1 MAIPILNHLD
11 LRNVS
16 ELQNATL
23 HTTTRASASHKAG
36 KIIYESAAVYVSDG
50 TAWFDLSGDIK
61 QVKVIGDSG
70 NYDVTNGNFVLT
82 IAGATGITTSVSSS
96 TISIDLDDT
105 STDMTATN
113 SGVYGSATAIPVI
126 TVDRQ
131 GRLTAASTESIA
143 TALTVDG
150 DSGAQNVDLLTD
162 DLQIIGTT
170 NEIETA
176 VTKPAS
182 PGTDVRVK
190 IGLPSDVTIGQDL
203 TVTRHLDVD
212 GTANL
217 DVVDIDGAVDMASTL
232 ALAGNADFNGDLDVD
247 GTTNLD
253 AVDIDGNVQIDG
265 TLSVGV
271 NDTGYDVKFFG
282 DTASKY
288 LLWDASADKL
298 IATGEIEAGSLDISG
313 NADIDGTLDV
323 DGVDVDGT
331 LVVDGTNISLDSTS
345 TLNIDNSNTTNGITI
360 GTATSGVPVSIG
372 HTTSEVTI
380 NDNLVVTGNFTVAG
394 TQTTLNETVKVVE
407 NNTIEFEGT
416 TADDAHQI
424 KLSGGDPTADRTVTL
439 PDNSGTIALTTD
451 ITARQFTTTIGNA
464 SVTTINL
471 LNSGASAPHKNHGL
485 GADSTQFMIQLIEVS
500 TGLTVMADVARGS
513 SGAIAITFA
522 SAPAANAI
530 RVLITKIG

>member
-50 TAWFDLSGDIK
+50 SAWFDLSGDIK

-82 IAGATGITTSVSSS
+82 IAGDTGITTSVSSS
-96 TISIDLDDT
+96 TLSIDLDDT
-105 STDMTATN
+105 AVTAG
-113 SGVYGSATAIPVI
+113 SYGSSTAIPTF
-126 TVDRQ
+126 TVDAQ
-131 GRLTAASTESIA
+131 GRLTAAGTATVA

-150 DSGAQNVDLLTD
+150 DSTTADVDLLTD
-162 DLQIIGTT
+162 DLRIIGTS

-176 VTKPAS
+176 SSKS
-182 PGTDVRVK
+182 GTDVSLQ
-190 IGLPSDVTIGQDL
+190 IGLPSDVTIGNNL
-203 TVTRHLDVD
+203 TVTTDLSVD
-212 GTANL
+212 G
-217 DVVDIDGAVDMASTL
+217 IS
-232 ALAGNADFNGDLDVD
+232 
-247 GTTNLD
+247 NLD

-271 NDTGYDVKFFG
+271 DDTGYDVKFFG
-282 DTASKY
+282 ATASKY

-313 NADIDGTLDV
+313 NADIDGTLNADGIDV
-323 DGVDVDGT
+323 DGA

-360 GTATSGVPVSIG
+360 GTATSGVPITIG
-372 HTTSEVTI
+372 HSTSEVTVG
-380 NDNLVVTGNFTVAG
+380 DNLTVNGNFTVVG

-416 TADDAHQI
+416 TDDAHEI
-424 KLSGGDPTADRTVTL
+424 KLTGGEPTADRTVTL

-451 ITARQFTTTIGNA
+451 ITARQFTTTIGDA
-464 SVTTINL
+464 SATTINL

-500 TGLTVMADVARGS
+500 SGLTVMADVARGS

>member
-190 IGLPSDVTIGQDL
+190 IGLPNNVTIGNNL
-203 TVTRHLDVD
+203 TVTTDLSVD
-212 GTANL
+212 G
-217 DVVDIDGAVDMASTL
+217 IS
-232 ALAGNADFNGDLDVD
+232 
-247 GTTNLD
+247 NLD

-313 NADIDGTLDV
+313 NADIDGTLHA
-323 DGVDVDGT
+323 DGVDVDGA

-372 HTTSEVTI
+372 HTTSQVTV
-380 NDNLVVTGNFTVAG
+380 NDNLTVTGNLIVTG
-394 TQTTLNETVKVVE
+394 TTITKNETVKIVE

-416 TADDAHQI
+416 TDDDAHQI
-424 KLSGGDPTADRTVTL
+424 KLSGGEPTADRVVTL
-439 PDNSGTIALTTD
+439 PDNTGTIALTTD
-451 ITARQFTTTIGNA
+451 ITARQFTTTIGDA
-464 SVTTINL
+464 SAATINL
-471 LNSGASAPHKNHGL
+471 LNSGASAPHKDHGL

-500 TGLTVMADVARGS
+500 TGLTVMADVARGT

>member
-11 LRNVS
+11 LRSVS
-16 ELQNATL
+16 ELQNAIL
-23 HTTTRASASHKAG
+23 HKTTEGSASNVEG
-36 KIIYESAAVYVSDG
+36 KIIYDTGTDSPKVYNGSA
-50 TAWFDLSGDIK
+50 WIDLGGDIR

-70 NYDVTNGNFVLT
+70 NYDVTSGNFVLT
-82 IAGATGITTSVSSS
+82 IAGDTGITTGISSS
-96 TISIDLDDT
+96 TLSIDLDDT
-105 STDMTATN
+105 AVTAG
-113 SGVYGSATAIPVI
+113 SYGSSTAIPTF
-126 TVDRQ
+126 TVDAQ
-131 GRLTAASTESIA
+131 GRLTAAGTATVA

-162 DLQIIGTT
+162 DLQILGTA

-176 VTKPAS
+176 VTKPDVGGS
-182 PGTDVRVK
+182 PGTDVKVV
-190 IGLPSDVTIGQDL
+190 IGLPSDVTIGNNL
-203 TVTRHLDVD
+203 TVTTDLSVD
-212 GTANL
+212 G
-217 DVVDIDGAVDMASTL
+217 IS
-232 ALAGNADFNGDLDVD
+232 
-247 GTTNLD
+247 NLD

-298 IATGEIEAGSLDISG
+298 IATGEIEAGSLDVSG
-313 NADIDGTLDV
+313 NADIDGTLYA
-323 DGVDVDGT
+323 DGVDVDGA

-345 TLNIDNSNTTNGITI
+345 TLNIDNSDTTNGITI
-360 GTATSGVPVSIG
+360 GTATSGVPITIG
-372 HTTSEVTI
+372 HSTSEVTVG
-380 NDNLVVTGNFTVAG
+380 DNLTVNGNFTVVG

-416 TADDAHQI
+416 TADAHEI
-424 KLSGGDPTADRTVTL
+424 KLTGGEPTADRVVAL

-464 SVTTINL
+464 SATTINL

-500 TGLTVMADVARGS
+500 SGLTIMADVARGS

>member
-50 TAWFDLSGDIK
+50 SAWFDLSGDIK

-82 IAGATGITTSVSSS
+82 IAGDTGITTSVSSS
-96 TISIDLDDT
+96 TLSIDLDDT
-105 STDMTATN
+105 AVTAG
-113 SGVYGSATAIPVI
+113 SYGSSTAIPTF
-126 TVDRQ
+126 TVDAQ
-131 GRLTAASTESIA
+131 GRLTAASTATVA

-150 DSGAQNVDLLTD
+150 DSTTADVDLLTD
-162 DLQIIGTT
+162 DLRIIGTS

-176 VTKPAS
+176 SSKS
-182 PGTDVRVK
+182 GTDVSLQ
-190 IGLPSDVTIGQDL
+190 IGLPSDVTIGNNL
-203 TVTRHLDVD
+203 TVTTDLSVD
-212 GTANL
+212 G
-217 DVVDIDGAVDMASTL
+217 IS
-232 ALAGNADFNGDLDVD
+232 
-247 GTTNLD
+247 NLD

-271 NDTGYDVKFFG
+271 DDTGYDVKFFG
-282 DTASKY
+282 ATASKY

-313 NADIDGTLDV
+313 NADIDGTLHADGIDV
-323 DGVDVDGT
+323 DGA

-360 GTATSGVPVSIG
+360 GTATSGVPITIG
-372 HTTSEVTI
+372 HATSEVTVG
-380 NDNLVVTGNFTVAG
+380 DNLTVNGNFTVVG

-416 TADDAHQI
+416 TADAHEI

-439 PDNSGTIALTTD
+439 PDNSGTISLTTD
-451 ITARQFTTTIGNA
+451 ITDRQFTTLIGNA
-464 SVTTINL
+464 SAVAINL
-471 LNSGASAPHKNHGL
+471 KKHGVTVTGADKNLSAAIGN
-485 GADSTQFMIQLIEVS
+485 DSTQFMIQLIEVS
-500 TGLTVMADVARGS
+500 SGLTVMADVARGAD
-513 SGAIAITFA
+513 GLVTITFA

>member
-36 KIIYESAAVYVSDG
+36 KIIYESATPAVYVSDG
-50 TAWFDLSGDIK
+50 TNWFDLSGDIK
-61 QVKVIGDSG
+61 QVKVTADDGSSYNVTSG
-70 NYDVTNGNFVLT
+70 NFDFT
-82 IAGATGITTSVSSS
+82 ISGDTGISTTLSSS
-96 TISIDLDDT
+96 TLEIDLDDT

-176 VTKPAS
+176 VTKPAD

-190 IGLPSDVTIGQDL
+190 IGLPSDVTIGNDL
-203 TVTRHLDVD
+203 TVTRH
-212 GTANL
+212 
-217 DVVDIDGAVDMASTL
+217 
-232 ALAGNADFNGDLDVD
+232 LDVD

-265 TLSVGV
+265 TLSVGI

-282 DTASKY
+282 DTDAKY

-313 NADIDGTLDV
+313 DADIDGTLNA

-345 TLNIDNSNTTNGITI
+345 TLNIDNSDTTNGINI
-360 GTATSGVPVSIG
+360 GLATSGVPIKIG
-372 HTTSEVTI
+372 HDTSEVTVG
-380 NDNLVVTGNFTVAG
+380 DNLTVKGNFTVDG
-394 TQTTLNETVKVVE
+394 TTTTLNETVKVVE

-416 TADDAHQI
+416 TADAHEI
-424 KLSGGDPTADRTVTL
+424 KLTGGEPTADRVVAL

-451 ITARQFTTTIGNA
+451 ITARQFTTTIGDA
-464 SVTTINL
+464 SAATINL
-471 LNSGASAPHKNHGL
+471 LNSGASAPHKDHGL

>member
-11 LRNVS
+11 LRSVS
-16 ELQNATL
+16 ELQNAIL
-23 HTTTRASASHKAG
+23 HKTTTASASNVEG
-36 KIIYESAAVYVSDG
+36 KIIYDTGSDSPKVYNGSA
-50 TAWFDLSGDIK
+50 WIDLGGDIR
-61 QVKVIGDSG
+61 QVKVTADDSNSYNVTSG
-70 NYDVTNGNFVLT
+70 NFDLIISGD
-82 IAGATGITTSVSSS
+82 TGISTTFS
-96 TISIDLDDT
+96 TPSGGSPTLEIDLDNT
-105 STDMTATN
+105 SVTA
-113 SGVYGSATAIPVI
+113 GDYGSSTAIP
-126 TVDRQ
+126 TFSVDAQ
-131 GRLTAASTESIA
+131 GRLTAAGTATVA

-150 DSGAQNVDLLTD
+150 DSGAEDVDLLTD

-271 NDTGYDVKFFG
+271 DDTGYDVKFFG
-282 DTASKY
+282 ATAAKY

-313 NADIDGTLDV
+313 SIDV
-323 DGVDVDGT
+323 DGTSNLDNTDIDGT

-407 NNTIEFEGT
+407 NNTIEFEGV
-416 TADDAHQI
+416 TANDFEI
-424 KLSGGDPTADRTVTL
+424 KLTGGDPTADRTVAL

-451 ITARQFTTTIGNA
+451 ITARQFTTLIGNA
-464 SVTTINL
+464 SATTINL
-471 LNSGASAPHKNHGL
+471 S
-485 GADSTQFMIQLIEVS
+485 LIH
-500 TGLTVMADVARGS
+500 
-513 SGAIAITFA
+513 I
-522 SAPAANAI
+522 
-530 RVLITKIG
+530 

>member
-50 TAWFDLSGDIK
+50 SAWFDLSGDIK

-105 STDMTATN
+105 STDMTSTN

-162 DLQIIGTT
+162 DLQILGTT
-170 NEIETA
+170 NEITTA
-176 VTKPAS
+176 VTKPAVGGS
-182 PGTDVRVK
+182 PGTDVKVT
-190 IGLPSDVTIGQDL
+190 IGLPNDVTIGQDL

-212 GTANL
+212 GT
-217 DVVDIDGAVDMASTL
+217 S
-232 ALAGNADFNGDLDVD
+232 
-247 GTTNLD
+247 NLD

-323 DGVDVDGT
+323 DGVDIDGT

-345 TLNIDNSNTTNGITI
+345 TLNIDNSSTTNGIKI
-360 GTATSGVPVSIG
+360 GLATSGVPVKIG
-372 HTTSEVTI
+372 HDTSEVTI
-380 NDNLVVTGNFTVAG
+380 GDNLTVKGNFTVDG
-394 TQTTLNETVKVVE
+394 TTTTLNETVKVVE

-416 TADDAHQI
+416 TADAHEI
-424 KLSGGDPTADRTVTL
+424 KLTGGEPTADRVVAL

-464 SVTTINL
+464 SAVTINI

-500 TGLTVMADVARGS
+500 SGLTVMADVARGT
-513 SGAIAITFA
+513 SGAVAITFA

>member
-11 LRNVS
+11 LRSVS
-16 ELQNATL
+16 ELQNAIL
-23 HTTTRASASHKAG
+23 HKTTEGSASNVEG
-36 KIIYESAAVYVSDG
+36 KIIYDTGTDSPKVYNGSS
-50 TAWFDLSGDIK
+50 WIDLGGDIR
-61 QVKVIGDSG
+61 QVKVTADDG
-70 NYDVTNGNFVLT
+70 NSYDVTSGNFDLV
-82 IAGATGITTSVSSS
+82 ISGDTGISTTYSIPSGGVP
-96 TISIDLDDT
+96 TLEIDLDDT

-131 GRLTAASTESIA
+131 GRLTAATTASITTTLTIDDASSTQDVSLA
-143 TALTVDG
+143 
-150 DSGAQNVDLLTD
+150 TD
-162 DLQIIGTT
+162 DLQFLSASA
-170 NEIETA
+170 NEITTA
-176 VTKPAS
+176 VTKD
-182 PGTDVRVK
+182 GTDVKVT
-190 IGLPSDVTIGQDL
+190 IGLPDDVTIGQDL

-232 ALAGNADFNGDLDVD
+232 TLSGNADFGGDLDVD

-253 AVDIDGNVQIDG
+253 NTDI
-265 TLSVGV
+265 
-271 NDTGYDVKFFG
+271 
-282 DTASKY
+282 
-288 LLWDASADKL
+288 
-298 IATGEIEAGSLDISG
+298 
-313 NADIDGTLDV
+313 
-323 DGVDVDGT
+323 DGT
-331 LVVDGTNISLDSTS
+331 LVVDGSNISLDSTS
-345 TLNIDNSNTTNGITI
+345 TLNIDNSNTTNGVKI
-360 GTATSGVPVSIG
+360 GTATSGVPITIG
-372 HTTSEVTI
+372 HATSEVTVG
-380 NDNLVVTGNFTVAG
+380 DNLTVNGNFTVVG

-416 TADDAHQI
+416 TADAHEI
-424 KLSGGDPTADRTVTL
+424 KLTGGEPTADRVVAL

-464 SVTTINL
+464 SATTINL

-500 TGLTVMADVARGS
+500 SGLTVMADVARGT

-522 SAPAANAI
+522 SAPANNAI

>member
-50 TAWFDLSGDIK
+50 SAWFDLSGDIK
-61 QVKVIGDSG
+61 QVKVIGDTG

-105 STDMTATN
+105 AVTPN
-113 SGVYGSATAIPVI
+113 SYGSATAIPTF
-126 TVDRQ
+126 TVDQQ
-131 GRLTAASTESIA
+131 GRLTAAGSESIS
-143 TALTVDG
+143 TALTID
-150 DSGAQNVDLLTD
+150 DASSTQNVDLLTD
-162 DLQIIGTT
+162 DLQFLAASA
-170 NEIETA
+170 NEITTA
-176 VTKPAS
+176 VTKV
-182 PGTDVRVK
+182 GTDVKVT
-190 IGLPSDVTIGQDL
+190 IGLPDNVTIGNNL
-203 TVTRHLDVD
+203 TVTTDLDVD

-232 ALAGNADFNGDLDVD
+232 TLSGNADFGGDLDVD

-253 AVDIDGNVQIDG
+253 STDI
-265 TLSVGV
+265 
-271 NDTGYDVKFFG
+271 
-282 DTASKY
+282 
-288 LLWDASADKL
+288 
-298 IATGEIEAGSLDISG
+298 
-313 NADIDGTLDV
+313 
-323 DGVDVDGT
+323 DGT

-345 TLNIDNSNTTNGITI
+345 TLNIDNSDTTNGITI
-360 GTATSGVPVSIG
+360 GTATSGVPITIG
-372 HTTSEVTI
+372 HTTSEVTVG
-380 NDNLVVTGNFTVAG
+380 DNLTVNGNFTVVG

-416 TADDAHQI
+416 TADAHEI
-424 KLSGGDPTADRTVTL
+424 KLTGGEPTADRVVAL

-451 ITARQFTTTIGNA
+451 ITARQFSTLIGDA
-464 SVTTINL
+464 SAATINI

-485 GADSTQFMIQLIEVS
+485 GADSTSFMIQLIEVS
-500 TGLTVMADVARGS
+500 SGLTVMADVARGT

-522 SAPAANAI
+522 SAPASNAI